1 MLFAGF
7 IFAFSLSDPYLTES
21 YFNTYGKLH
30 SWSALLI
37 FFEGVGGS
45 IIIAMVAMMYSDRYE
60 DGEAKI

>member
-1 MLFAGF
+1 MKGQEIKL
-7 IFAFSLSDPYLTES
+7 LWYYLTG
-21 YFNTYGKLH
+21 YRYGKLH

-45 IIIAMVAMMYSDRYE
+45 IIIALVAMMYSDRYE